1 MERREGGEMV
11 YPIGCVCV
19 CVCVCVCASWRVCS
33 GSQHVSTPAVLY
45 VVTG

>member
-19 CVCVCVCASWRVCS
+19 CVCLMACVLRLSACIYSCGPVCGDRLTSE
-33 GSQHVSTPAVLY
+33 
-45 VVTG
+45 